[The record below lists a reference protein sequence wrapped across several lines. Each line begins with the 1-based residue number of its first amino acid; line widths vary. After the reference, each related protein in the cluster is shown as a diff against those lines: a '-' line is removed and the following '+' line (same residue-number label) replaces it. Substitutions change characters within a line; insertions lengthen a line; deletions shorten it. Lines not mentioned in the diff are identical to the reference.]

1 LSSSK
6 TSMEE
11 EDKLEVETEREIG
24 HKQMLKC
31 GSLIFKNQDGEEANL
46 GGLSRDGDRNV
57 EGKGLV
63 LDEKVV

>member
-1 LSSSK
+1 
-6 TSMEE
+6 
-11 EDKLEVETEREIG
+11 
-24 HKQMLKC
+24 MLKC

-46 GGLSRDGDRNV
+46 GGLSRDGDRNA

>member
-11 EDKLEVETEREIG
+11 EDKLEVETEREIE
-24 HKQMLKC
+24 HRQMLKC

-46 GGLSRDGDRNV
+46 GGLSRDGDRNA

-63 LDEKVV
+63 LNDKVV